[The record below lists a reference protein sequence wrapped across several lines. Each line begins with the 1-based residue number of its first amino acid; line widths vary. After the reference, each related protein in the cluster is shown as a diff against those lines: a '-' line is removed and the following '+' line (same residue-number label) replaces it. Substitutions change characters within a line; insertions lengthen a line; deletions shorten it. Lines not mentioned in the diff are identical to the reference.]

1 MVPRGSDVSGISSL
15 QPAWEDGDRIFNRGL
30 RKGAKGQEALLVV
43 FPSTDPPTV
52 DNLKRLTHEFDLRDD
67 LADDSWGAQPLALL
81 REQGQPVLVLKD
93 NEGEPLQRLVRTRME
108 VQSFLHLVISLS
120 VAIGRLHDRG
130 LIHKDIKPANILA
143 NLASGQIWLTGFG
156 IATRL
161 SRERQ
166 PVEPPEFI
174 AGTLAYMAP
183 EQTGR
188 MNRSTDS
195 RRDPYSPALTLY
207 HILTR
212 HLPS

>member
-1 MVPRGSDVSGISSL
+1 MVPQGSDVSGISSL
-15 QPAWEDGDRIFNRGL
+15 QPAWEDGDRIFYRGL
-30 RKGAKGQEALLVV
+30 RDGVKGQQAILAV
-43 FPSTDPPTV
+43 FPSADPPTV

-67 LADDSWGAQPLALL
+67 LADDSWAAQPLALL
-81 REQGQPVLVLKD
+81 HEQGKPVLVLKD

-108 VQSFLHLVISLS
+108 VQSFLHLAISLS

-143 NLASGQIWLTGFG
+143 NLASGQVWLTGFG

-188 MNRSTDS
+188 MNRSTLGVTS
-195 RRDPYSPALTLY
+195 THWVSPS
-207 HILTR
+207 TR
-212 HLPS
+212 C

>member
-30 RKGAKGQEALLVV
+30 RKGAKGQQAVLVV

-67 LADDSWGAQPLALL
+67 LADDSWAAQPLALL

-130 LIHKDIKPANILA
+130 LILKAIKPANILA
-143 NLASGQIWLTGFG
+143 NLASGYICLPRFRFATCLSPFPQPTIIPES
-156 IATRL
+156 IAL
-161 SRERQ
+161 S
-166 PVEPPEFI
+166 
-174 AGTLAYMAP
+174 
-183 EQTGR
+183 
-188 MNRSTDS
+188 
-195 RRDPYSPALTLY
+195 
-207 HILTR
+207 H
-212 HLPS
+212 PSFA